1 MDLTYHTEES
11 MCTPENSLVL
21 VHLNIR
27 GIIGK
32 AEELQEFFS
41 SDRICPHILCFSERH
56 MSRDD
61 VCSVGIEKYLLGSS
75 FAQSIFQNGGV
86 CIYICNDVRF
96 NYLDFSKYCK
106 KKNLEICAVQIETTD
121 K

>member
-61 VCSVGIEKYLLGSS
+61 VCSVGIEKCVLGSS
-75 FAQSIFQNGGV
+75 FP
-86 CIYICNDVRF
+86 
-96 NYLDFSKYCK
+96 
-106 KKNLEICAVQIETTD
+106 
-121 K
+121 